1 MKPFQFCNTH
11 DKLTE
16 HNAGKDTGNDKI
28 QIILS
33 ITKMFIVEYVAL
45 RALICLPQS
54 LNSTQ
59 SRDVCV

>member
-1 MKPFQFCNTH
+1 MKTFKFCHTH
-11 DKLTE
+11 VKLTE
-16 HNAGKDTGNDKI
+16 HNTGKDTDNDKI

-33 ITKMFIVEYVAL
+33 ITNMFIVEYVAL
-45 RALICLPQS
+45 MDSISLPEN